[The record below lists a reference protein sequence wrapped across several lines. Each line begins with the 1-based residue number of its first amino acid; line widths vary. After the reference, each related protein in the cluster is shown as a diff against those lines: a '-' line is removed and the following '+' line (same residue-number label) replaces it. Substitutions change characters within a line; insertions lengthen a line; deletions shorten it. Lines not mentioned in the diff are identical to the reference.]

1 VCGFLTRIIATHA
14 GISPSDVSTEPYDA
28 ASTTYGM
35 LPYQTRPK
43 ARIQSFGTR
52 LESRLFSAPDRLT
65 SELLRF
71 L

>member
-1 VCGFLTRIIATHA
+1 MNRFLTCFIATHA
-14 GISPSDVSTEPYDA
+14 GISPSDMSTVSHET

-35 LPYQTRPK
+35 LPYQMCPK
-43 ARIQSFGTR
+43 AQIQSFGTR
-52 LESRLFSAPDRLT
+52 LESRLFSAPNHLT